1 MHPPFA
7 PACQHRRSTC
17 REHDVNKTTKTKV
30 HLLVEAEIEAPR
42 NADEIALKAL
52 ARNTLWQSVVA
63 NASDVDAERGI
74 IYKNDDARITFSS
87 PKIILGN
94 RDSYQPPR
102 TNPAKS
108 IANLARRCAD
118 KIVDAT
124 YGIINRLA

>member
-1 MHPPFA
+1 M
-7 PACQHRRSTC
+7 
-17 REHDVNKTTKTKV
+17 NKTTKTKV

-52 ARNTLWQSVVA
+52 ARNTLWQAVVA
-63 NASDVDAERGI
+63 NASDVDAELGI
-74 IYKNDDARITFSS
+74 VYKNDDARIVFSS
-87 PKIILGN
+87 PKIILDNHGAN
-94 RDSYQPPR
+94 QPRR

-124 YGIINRLA
+124 YEIINRLA